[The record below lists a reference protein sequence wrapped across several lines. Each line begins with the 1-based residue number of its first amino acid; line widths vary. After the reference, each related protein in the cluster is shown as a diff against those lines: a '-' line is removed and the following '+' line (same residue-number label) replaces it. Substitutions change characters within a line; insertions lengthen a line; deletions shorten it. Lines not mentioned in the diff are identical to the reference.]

1 MRNNLDRHLSAVRNL
16 GILAHVDAGKTTV
29 TERILY
35 ATGTTHKRGEVH
47 DGTTITDFD
56 PQERDRGITIFAAA
70 VSCDWDGHRINLI
83 DTPGHVDFADEVGR
97 SLRVL
102 DGAVAVFD
110 AVAGVEPQSESVW
123 RQADRHGVP
132 RIAFVNKL
140 DRVGADLDT
149 AVASIRE
156 RLHPVPLVVQLPIGT
171 ENAFTGVVDL
181 LRMRALTWNDGSDTA
196 AETVVEAV
204 VEAVVP
210 EELREEALRRRRML
224 EEAVAERHPAAL
236 EEFCDRETLS
246 ADTLSRA
253 LRDLTR
259 TGDGVV
265 VLCGSAYRNRGI
277 EPLLDAVVAYL
288 PSPLD
293 VPPVCGMR
301 DGVDG
306 MRHADGEMHKAV
318 NDMQESVDR
327 MQDGADDVQGGVD
340 RMQDGADDVQGGV
353 DRMQDGA
360 DDVQGG
366 VDRMQ
371 DGADD
376 VQGGVDRM
384 QDVVGEQRAAD
395 PAAPFAALAFKVSAT
410 PTGRLTYLRVYSG
423 TIEKGDAVWE
433 SGARRTERIGRILS
447 VQADRHAQLERAVA
461 GDIVAVVG
469 LKSARAGST
478 LCAPGAPIVLE
489 PPGVPEPVV
498 SVAVEALAS
507 TDADRLASALA
518 RLAEEDPSLV
528 VRTDPETGQTVLS
541 GMGELHLEVAVEKV
555 RRGLGVEVNVGR
567 PRVTYRE
574 TVARGVSGL
583 VFRHV
588 KQDGGA
594 GQFAQVVLDVE
605 PLGAAGVGSAGGA
618 EGSGGDTE
626 IGAESG
632 FVFRSAVVGGRVPQ
646 EYVRAVEAGC
656 RDALAE
662 GPLGGHPVTGLR
674 VTLTDGATHV
684 KDSSEMAFR
693 TAGRLGLREAL
704 RGCAMVLLE
713 PVVEVTVTVPQDAVG
728 GVLGDLAARRGRVT
742 DSTVR
747 GGSAVV
753 TATVP
758 LAELFGYATR
768 LRSRTQG
775 RGTFSARPT
784 GYAPAPASAATP
796 GAATMK

>member
-1 MRNNLDRHLSAVRNL
+1 MRTNRTTDNVPANPLAAVRNL

-47 DGTTITDFD
+47 DGTTVTDFD

-70 VSCDWDGHRINLI
+70 VSCAWDGCWINLI
-83 DTPGHVDFADEVGR
+83 DTPGHVDFADEVER

-132 RIAFVNKL
+132 RIAFVNKM
-140 DRVGADLDT
+140 DRAGADLDA

-156 RLHPVPLVVQLPIGT
+156 RLHPVPLVVQLPIGA
-171 ENAFTGVVDL
+171 EDGFVGVVDL
-181 LRMRALTWNDGSDTA
+181 VRMRALVWSEESEA
-196 AETVVEAV
+196 AEVRPVPDGLRDEA
-204 VEAVVP
+204 
-210 EELREEALRRRRML
+210 LLRRRLL
-224 EEAVAERHPAAL
+224 EEVVAERHPAAL
-236 EEFCDRETLS
+236 EEFCERETLS
-246 ADTLSRA
+246 AATLASA

-293 VPPVCGMR
+293 VPAVRGTW
-301 DGVDG
+301 DGT
-306 MRHADGEMHKAV
+306 E
-318 NDMQESVDR
+318 QE
-327 MQDGADDVQGGVD
+327 
-340 RMQDGADDVQGGV
+340 
-353 DRMQDGA
+353 
-360 DDVQGG
+360 
-366 VDRMQ
+366 
-371 DGADD
+371 
-376 VQGGVDRM
+376 
-384 QDVVGEQRAAD
+384 RAAD
-395 PAAPFAALAFKVSAT
+395 PAAPFAALAFKVNAT
-410 PTGRLTYLRVYSG
+410 ATGRLTYLRVCSG
-423 TIEKGDAVWE
+423 TIEKGATVWDAT
-433 SGARRTERIGRILS
+433 ARRTERIGRILR
-447 VQADRHAQLERAVA
+447 VQADRHAPLERALA

-478 LCAPGAPIVLE
+478 LCDAGAPLVLE
-489 PPGVPEPVV
+489 PPNVAEPVV
-498 SVAVEALAS
+498 SVAVEARRRA
-507 TDADRLASALA
+507 DADRLASALG
-518 RLAEEDPSLV
+518 RLTEEDPSLV

-541 GMGELHLEVAVEKV
+541 GMGELHLEVAVEKLRQAQGIDV
-555 RRGLGVEVNVGR
+555 SVGR
-567 PRVTYRE
+567 PRVALRE
-574 TVARGVSGL
+574 AVVRGVSGVL
-583 VFRHV
+583 YRHV

-594 GQFAQVVLDVE
+594 GQFAHVRLDVE
-605 PLGAAGVGSAGGA
+605 PVESV
-618 EGSGGDTE
+618 EP
-626 IGAESG
+626 AESSDCG
-632 FVFRSAVVGGRVPQ
+632 FAFRSVVVGGRVPQ

-662 GPLGGHPVTGLR
+662 GPLGSHPVTGLR
-674 VTLTDGATHV
+674 VTLTDGATHP

-704 RGCAMVLLE
+704 RACAMRLLE
-713 PVVEVTVTVPQDAVG
+713 PVVEVTVTVPEEAVG
-728 GVLGDLAARRGRVT
+728 GVLGDLAARRGRVSGQAARAGT
-742 DSTVR
+742 
-747 GGSAVV
+747 AVV

-775 RGTFSARPT
+775 RGTFTTRPA
-784 GYAPAPASAATP
+784 GYAPASGGPSRARRPPDSRTSAA
-796 GAATMK
+796 GRRF

>member
-1 MRNNLDRHLSAVRNL
+1 MRTHIDTLAAVRNL

-47 DGTTITDFD
+47 DGTTVTDFD

-70 VSCDWDGHRINLI
+70 VSCAWDGHRINLI
-83 DTPGHVDFADEVGR
+83 DTPGHVDFADEVER

-140 DRVGADLDT
+140 DRAGADLDR
-149 AVASIRE
+149 AVGSIRD
-156 RLHPVPLVVQLPIGT
+156 RLHPVPLVVQLPIGA
-171 ENAFTGVVDL
+171 EDGFTGVVDL
-181 LRMRALTWNDGSDTA
+181 VRMRSLVWDDGEGTA
-196 AETVVEAV
+196 RETA
-204 VEAVVP
+204 VP
-210 EELREEALRRRRML
+210 EGLREEAVRRRRAL

-246 ADTLSRA
+246 AATLTAA

-293 VPPVCGMR
+293 VP
-301 DGVDG
+301 
-306 MRHADGEMHKAV
+306 AV
-318 NDMQESVDR
+318 R
-327 MQDGADDVQGGVD
+327 G
-340 RMQDGADDVQGGV
+340 
-353 DRMQDGA
+353 
-360 DDVQGG
+360 
-366 VDRMQ
+366 
-371 DGADD
+371 
-376 VQGGVDRM
+376 
-384 QDVVGEQRAAD
+384 VGEDAGQSRAAD
-395 PAAPFAALAFKVSAT
+395 PEVPFAGLVFKVNAST
-410 PTGRLTYLRVYSG
+410 TGRLAYVRVYSG
-423 TIEKGDAVWE
+423 TLEKGDTVRDPG
-433 SGARRTERIGRILS
+433 SGRTERVARI
-447 VQADRHAQLERAVA
+447 VRVMADRHVQLDRAVA
-461 GDIVAVVG
+461 GDIVALAGV
-469 LKSARAGST
+469 KSARVGAT
-478 LCAPGAPIVLE
+478 LCDPGAPLLLE
-489 PPGVPEPVV
+489 PPVAAEPVV
-498 SVAVEALAS
+498 SVAVEARRG
-507 TDADRLASALA
+507 TDTGRLAAALA

-528 VRTDPETGQTVLS
+528 VRTDAETGQTVLS
-541 GMGELHLEVAVEKV
+541 GMGELHLEVAVEKI
-555 RRGLGVEVNVGR
+555 RRDGGPEVTVGR
-567 PRVTYRE
+567 PRVAYRE
-574 TVARGVSGL
+574 TVVGGVRGF

-594 GQFAQVVLDVE
+594 GQFAHVVLDVE
-605 PLGAAGVGSAGGA
+605 PLGPEAGV
-618 EGSGGDTE
+618 T
-626 IGAESG
+626 G

-674 VTLTDGATHV
+674 VTLTDGSTHV
-684 KDSSEMAFR
+684 RDSSDTAFR

-704 RGCAMVLLE
+704 RACTTVLLE
-713 PVVEVTVTVPQDAVG
+713 PVAEVTVTVPEDAVG
-728 GVLGDLAARRGRVT
+728 GVLGDLAARRGRVGGSDT
-742 DSTVR
+742 R
-747 GGSAVV
+747 GGAAVL

-775 RGTFSARPT
+775 RGAFTTRPA
-784 GYAPAPASAATP
+784 GYAQAPA
-796 GAATMK
+796 GAPVR

>member
-1 MRNNLDRHLSAVRNL
+1 MRTHLHRHLTDSLTAVRNL

-47 DGTTITDFD
+47 DGTTVTDFD

-70 VSCDWDGHRINLI
+70 VSCAWDGHRINLI
-83 DTPGHVDFADEVGR
+83 DTPGHVDFSDEVER

-123 RQADRHGVP
+123 RRADRHGVP

-140 DRVGADLDT
+140 DRAGADLDT

-156 RLHPVPLVVQLPIGT
+156 RLHPAPLVVQLPIGT
-171 ENAFTGVVDL
+171 EDAFTGVVDL
-181 LRMRALTWNDGSDTA
+181 LRMRAHVWADGTES
-196 AETVVEAV
+196 AEEGP
-204 VEAVVP
+204 VP
-210 EELREEALRRRRML
+210 EALTEEAHRRRRLL
-224 EEAVAERHPAAL
+224 EEAVADLHPGAL
-236 EEFCDRETLS
+236 EEFCTRSTVSAETL
-246 ADTLSRA
+246 AAA

-259 TGDGVV
+259 TGEGVV

-277 EPLLDAVVAYL
+277 EPLLEAVVAYL

-293 VPPVCGMR
+293 VP
-301 DGVDG
+301 
-306 MRHADGEMHKAV
+306 AV
-318 NDMQESVDR
+318 RGTHGGAEQE
-327 MQDGADDVQGGVD
+327 
-340 RMQDGADDVQGGV
+340 
-353 DRMQDGA
+353 
-360 DDVQGG
+360 
-366 VDRMQ
+366 
-371 DGADD
+371 
-376 VQGGVDRM
+376 
-384 QDVVGEQRAAD
+384 RAAD
-395 PAAPFAALAFKVSAT
+395 PEAPFAGLVFKVNAT
-410 PTGRLTYLRVYSG
+410 ATGRMTYLRVYAG
-423 TIEKGDAVWE
+423 TVEKGQAVTDV
-433 SGARRTERIGRILS
+433 GTGRTERVGRILR
-447 VQADRHAQLERAVA
+447 VRADRYAELERAVA
-461 GDIVAVVG
+461 GDIVAVIG
-469 LKSARAGST
+469 PKSARAGAT
-478 LCAPGAPIVLE
+478 LCDPTAPLLLE
-489 PPGVPEPVV
+489 PPAVADPVV
-498 SVAVEALAS
+498 SVAVEARRN
-507 TDADRLASALA
+507 TETGRLVSALT

-528 VRTDPETGQTVLS
+528 VRTDAETGQTLLS

-555 RRGLGVEVNVGR
+555 RRAHGLDVVVGR
-567 PRVTYRE
+567 PRVSYRE

-583 VFRHV
+583 VYRHV

-594 GQFAQVVLDVE
+594 GQFAHVVLDVE
-605 PLGAAGVGSAGGA
+605 SLGTSTPDSAEGGAA
-618 EGSGGDTE
+618 
-626 IGAESG
+626 G

-674 VTLTDGATHV
+674 VTLTDGATHA

-693 TAGRLGLREAL
+693 TAGRLGLRAAL
-704 RGCAMVLLE
+704 RACAMQLLE
-713 PVVEVTVTVPQDAVG
+713 PVVEVTVTVPEEAVG

-742 DSTVR
+742 GSLTR
-747 GGSAVV
+747 GGAAVL

-775 RGTFSARPT
+775 RGVFTTRPT
-784 GYAPAPASAATP
+784 GLAPAPSPAPSTAA
-796 GAATMK
+796 AAR